1 MEINYKG
8 ILCRLGTYRVNGE
21 DKPAL
26 WYISS
31 PDDKTMYKA
40 GFEELHYGVL
50 GKVLTD
56 KEYKKIK
63 KIIKKTEIENEIN
76 EELNSLSNELLYEMK
91 KHKPKGTYRI
101 IRNDTIEWKI
111 QDDVTIMIFICATS
125 SGEDDLIDFYYKDS
139 NGNEHRYGKS
149 DEYPH
154 SNIMELLRN
163 YNGYKFEK

>member
-91 KHKPKGTYRI
+91 KHKLKGTYRI
-101 IRNDTIEWKI
+101 IRNDTIEWN
-111 QDDVTIMIFICATS
+111 T
-125 SGEDDLIDFYYKDS
+125 
-139 NGNEHRYGKS
+139 R
-149 DEYPH
+149 
-154 SNIMELLRN
+154 
-163 YNGYKFEK
+163 

>member
-56 KEYKKIK
+56 KEYNILKNTQSMYSGANNL
-63 KIIKKTEIENEIN
+63 IIHGTTRIN
-76 EELNSLSNELLYEMK
+76 SRFKSL
-91 KHKPKGTYRI
+91 
-101 IRNDTIEWKI
+101 
-111 QDDVTIMIFICATS
+111 F
-125 SGEDDLIDFYYKDS
+125 
-139 NGNEHRYGKS
+139 
-149 DEYPH
+149 
-154 SNIMELLRN
+154 
-163 YNGYKFEK
+163 